1 MTALTGLDFV
11 TKQAL
16 VGLVARGTP
25 LVQACEM
32 VGTNRRAVN
41 SLLKSDPEF
50 MEDMLEAKDRMV
62 ARVDH
67 VVFEEAVDGNMKAV
81 EMFYRLHRPEVMQ
94 TGAQSARSAGAPAL
108 QVAQLTVQIVQALVS
123 GETAEQWFGMLHV
136 TPAIEVAVIE
146 DGEPE

>member
-1 MTALTGLDFV
+1 MTALVGLDFV

-16 VGLVARGTP
+16 VDLVARGTP
-25 LVQACEM
+25 LIQACEM

-41 SLLKSDPEF
+41 GLLSTDPEF

-81 EMFYRLHRPEVMQ
+81 EMFYRLHRPDVMQ
-94 TGAQSARSAGAPAL
+94 TGAQSAKTAAAPAL

-123 GETAEQWFGMLHV
+123 GETAQQWLGTLHA
-136 TPAIEVAVIE
+136 PRAAIEVTE
-146 DGEPE
+146 SGDSE